1 VGQFFF
7 ISNPDF
13 DKFLTSLSLSYQVYV
28 PVKKDKQRFYK
39 KFTPGQEVCVGE
51 VRTFEP
57 LKALFTRAREVVVR
71 DFDGAVPY
79 PKQKPLA
86 IVGAKAC
93 DLKGFKI
100 QDYVFSGR
108 EGQDIADPLYV
119 SNRRENLIISADC
132 TCAIETCFCMAL
144 GLLPHPQE
152 DFDINLS
159 PLKNGFLA
167 QGASPK
173 GQSIIE
179 KNSNLFKEAL
189 KEHFNQ
195 REDVRTGTIA
205 QVMENLKVNGVP
217 HQDSFGGIIE
227 RNFESEIWKEEAQR
241 CVECGCCTII
251 CPTCHCFLL
260 YDQKNDTSQARSRI
274 WDSCMVKD
282 YARVAGGGNPRAKL
296 WMRLRNRFEKKFDFF
311 PKVAKVYA
319 CTGCG
324 RCITGCPAKIDIR
337 RVLRKLVEAHV

>member
-1 VGQFFF
+1 MKQTFYLLN
-7 ISNPDF
+7 SDF
-13 DKFLTSLSLSYQVYV
+13 DPFLEALSLSYQVYV
-28 PVKKDKQRFYK
+28 PVQKDKQRFYK
-39 KFTPGQEVCVGE
+39 KFTRHQPVSVGE

-57 LKALFTRAREVVVR
+57 LKAFFTRAREVVANNY
-71 DFDGAVPY
+71 DGALPHPV
-79 PKQKPLA
+79 QKPIA

-93 DLKGFKI
+93 DLKGFVI

-108 EGQDIADPLYV
+108 GGQDIADPLYV

-132 TCAIETCFCMAL
+132 TGCLETCFCMAL
-144 GLLPHPQE
+144 GLMPYPQGE
-152 DFDINLS
+152 FDINLS
-159 PLKNGFLA
+159 PIENGFLVES
-167 QGASPK
+167 GSPK

-179 KNSNLFKEAL
+179 KNLNLFKETST
-189 KEHFNQ
+189 EHFNQ
-195 REDVRTGTIA
+195 RESLRSRTIA
-205 QVMENLKVNGVP
+205 GVMENLKVNDIP
-217 HQDSFGGIIE
+217 NQERFKGIIE
-227 RNFESEIWKEEAQR
+227 KNFESQIWKEEAR
-241 CVECGCCTII
+241 TCVECGCCTII

-260 YDQKNDTSQARSRI
+260 YDQKNEMSQARFRI
-274 WDSCMVKD
+274 WDSCLVKD

-337 RVLRKLVEAHV
+337 RVLRKLVNAHV